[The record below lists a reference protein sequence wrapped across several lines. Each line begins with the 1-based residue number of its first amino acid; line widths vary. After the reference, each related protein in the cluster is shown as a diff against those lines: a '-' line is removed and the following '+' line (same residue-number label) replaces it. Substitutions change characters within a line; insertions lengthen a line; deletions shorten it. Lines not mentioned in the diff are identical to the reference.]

1 MQLKNECD
9 AVLTLEDS
17 DKSNVNVSTHTPWS
31 FSNIFCS
38 EEKWNWLPTACY
50 YYSSW
55 AKQCWARIFLKK
67 EKKPGFD
74 QRLEKGNIT
83 HDDAFTSAV
92 NNLSTSVCF
101 LTIARLAPMSAL
113 QFFCCLLAFLFLY
126 RCNQD
131 KLFVINRWMCCEKQR
146 SWYNLCGRYNLIS
159 VRSNDKIL
167 LNKTQSTIF

>member
-1 MQLKNECD
+1 MYQH
-9 AVLTLEDS
+9 TLRDHFQTS
-17 DKSNVNVSTHTPWS
+17 FAAKKSGIDCRQPVIITRVEP
-31 FSNIFCS
+31 
-38 EEKWNWLPTACY
+38 
-50 YYSSW
+50 SS
-55 AKQCWARIFLKK
+55 AGLVFFLKK